1 MSERFLIE
9 AKNSDGLPVTN
20 PQETRSEEGYLK
32 DLTVEGILEILT
44 GGMIK
49 NTAETYLIDDS
60 GVTLFGTG
68 DIETKMNG
76 DAFQIGTV
84 SGGWIAS
91 LRPTE
96 LNISLSAFPGNRIKI
111 TSDEIKFFNAGGL
124 RGTIAGFVGFSDTT
138 NATNKDT
145 GAITTEG
152 GIGVEKDIFVG
163 GKATVANTTDSTSK
177 DTGAIITEGGIGVEK
192 SVYAGG
198 KIVTADTTESTSTT
212 TGSMQTAGGLGVAKN
227 LHVGGQLIAP
237 KVIVKFIEG
246 FDTPY
251 AVLSNDV
258 TLLCDTSVDAID
270 INLPAGT
277 EGRKITVKHIIGTA
291 ATEPIT
297 INRAGSD
304 TIEGNTSY
312 VIDTDLGH
320 VTLVFYAGVWYIIPI

>member
-9 AKNSDGLPVTN
+9 AKNPNGIPITP
-20 PQETRSEEGYLK
+20 PQDTRSEEGYLK

-60 GVTLFGTG
+60 GLTLFGTG

-76 DAFQIGTV
+76 DALEVGTV

-91 LRPTE
+91 LSPIE
-96 LNISLSAFPGNRIKI
+96 LNIALSAFPGNRIKI
-111 TSDEIKFFNAGGL
+111 TSDEIRFYNAGGL

-163 GKATVANTTDSTSK
+163 GKATVANTTDSTS
-177 DTGAIITEGGIGVEK
+177 
-192 SVYAGG
+192 
-198 KIVTADTTESTSTT
+198 TT
-212 TGSMQTAGGLGVAKN
+212 TGAMQTAGGLGVAKN
-227 LHVGGQLIAP
+227 VHIGGDLYAP
-237 KVIVKFIEG
+237 KVGIVNISDG
-246 FDTPY
+246 DSPY
-251 AVLSNDV
+251 TVTATDSYIAVDNGANAV
-258 TLLCDTSVDAID
+258 T

-277 EGRKITVKHIIGTA
+277 TGRKITIYDRSGSASAGT
-291 ATEPIT
+291 IT
-297 INRAGSD
+297 INRAGSN
-304 TIEGNTSY
+304 TINGGTSTTLTTNY
-312 VIDTDLGH
+312 QS
-320 VTLVFYAGVWYIIPI
+320 VTLLFNVGNWTII